1 MSGHVDQRLIE
12 RVRRLLAMAADTSS
26 PHEAAIAASRA
37 AKLMAKYNLDHAAV
51 MLRDGIDDRITEER
65 APREHHRVPRWYSLL
80 IIPVAHLYDCETR
93 MQENPVTGRWYSEFL
108 GLDQDALVAAYV
120 LDYLV
125 NEIERLALRHRQS
138 TGAGRKAM
146 NDFRLGAT
154 HEIVSMLKR
163 MEEGKRGGESAG
175 APPDDAQPSDAQA
188 LMVVKRDLIREK
200 YDVKY
205 ARTSYSYRRSES
217 YEQGREAGAGVTIR
231 SGVGREPTRKLG
243 VD

>member
-12 RVRRLLAMAADTSS
+12 RVRRLLSMAADTSS

-65 APREHHRVPRWYSLL
+65 APREHHRIPRWYSLL
-80 IIPVAHLYDCETR
+80 VVPVAHLYDCESR
-93 MQENPVTGRWYSEFL
+93 LQENPETGRWYSEFL
-108 GLDQDALVAAYV
+108 GLDNDVLVAAYV

-125 NEIERLALRHRQS
+125 NEVERLALRHRQA

-154 HEIVSMLKR
+154 HEIVAMLKR
-163 MEEGKRGGESAG
+163 MTEVKQGEENASAG
-175 APPDDAQPSDAQA
+175 SNDTKA
-188 LMVVKRDLIREK
+188 LVLAKRDLIKQR
-200 YDVKY
+200 YNVKY
-205 ARTSYSYRRSES
+205 RTTSYSYRSSES
-217 YEQGREAGAGVTIR
+217 YQRGREAGAGVSIR
-231 SGVGREPTRKLG
+231 SGVGTTRRRRIG
-243 VD
+243 GG

>member
-51 MLRDGIDDRITEER
+51 MLRDGIDDRITEEQ

-138 TGAGRKAM
+138 TGAGRRAM

-154 HEIVSMLKR
+154 HEIVLMLKR
-163 MEEGKRGGESAG
+163 IEEEKRGGESAG
-175 APPDDAQPSDAQA
+175 APPDDAQA

-205 ARTSYSYRRSES
+205 TRTSYSYRRSES
-217 YEQGREAGAGVTIR
+217 YEQGREAGAGVAIR